1 MRERDASIERR
12 SRSIVFGL
20 SGFVFALMAPK
31 PPRKRAL
38 MNEPAASP
46 EIKLD
51 LPDAAATDR
60 LGQTLAR
67 HVGGGDV
74 IALSG
79 DLGAGKTSLA
89 RALIQAL
96 LAAED
101 RHEDV
106 PSPTFTLVQTY
117 ETAKLTI
124 WHADLYRLNNPREVD
139 ELGLEDAQESGL
151 LLIEWPDRMGDEL
164 PRERLEVELKETDDK
179 EGPKEGRCAR
189 LTSWGGT
196 WDERIRRI
204 AAEFVD

>member
-1 MRERDASIERR
+1 
-12 SRSIVFGL
+12 
-20 SGFVFALMAPK
+20 
-31 PPRKRAL
+31 
-38 MNEPAASP
+38 MNEPVTSP

-60 LGQTLAR
+60 FGQTLAR
-67 HVGGGDV
+67 HVGVGDV

-96 LAAED
+96 LAAEG

-124 WHADLYRLNNPREVD
+124 WHADLYRLNDPREVD
-139 ELGLEDAQESGL
+139 ELGLEDAHEGGL

-164 PRERLEVELKETDDK
+164 PRERLEVELKESGGKHGLKDA
-179 EGPKEGRCAR
+179 PKDGRSAR

-196 WDERIRRI
+196 WDERIRRV

>member
-1 MRERDASIERR
+1 
-12 SRSIVFGL
+12 
-20 SGFVFALMAPK
+20 
-31 PPRKRAL
+31 

-46 EIKLD
+46 EIKLN

-67 HVGGGDV
+67 HVGAGDV

-96 LAAED
+96 LAVEG
-101 RHEDV
+101 RQEDV

-139 ELGLEDAQESGL
+139 ELGLEDAHEGGL

-164 PRERLEVELKETDDK
+164 PRERLEVELKESGGKDGLK
-179 EGPKEGRCAR
+179 HAPKDGRSAR

-196 WDERIRRI
+196 WDERIRRV